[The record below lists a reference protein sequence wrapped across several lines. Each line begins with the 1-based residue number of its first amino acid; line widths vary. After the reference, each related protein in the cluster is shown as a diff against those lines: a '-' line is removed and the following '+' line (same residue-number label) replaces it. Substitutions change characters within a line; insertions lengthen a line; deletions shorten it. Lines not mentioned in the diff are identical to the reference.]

1 LPAIS
6 ANEPMLRWP
15 CRSVALP
22 PMYPFSK
29 TFPINPVKS
38 RPSRPSRAASPA
50 NTIIPGTTIEVPN
63 LGQQTAVKGGEVPK
77 NIEAM
82 IEKGGGE
89 TRF

>member
-1 LPAIS
+1 LTEQDQPPTPTGSGTETAPTVTPTQVTPAQVT
-6 ANEPMLRWP
+6 P
-15 CRSVALP
+15 
-22 PMYPFSK
+22 
-29 TFPINPVKS
+29 
-38 RPSRPSRAASPA
+38 ASTETAPA